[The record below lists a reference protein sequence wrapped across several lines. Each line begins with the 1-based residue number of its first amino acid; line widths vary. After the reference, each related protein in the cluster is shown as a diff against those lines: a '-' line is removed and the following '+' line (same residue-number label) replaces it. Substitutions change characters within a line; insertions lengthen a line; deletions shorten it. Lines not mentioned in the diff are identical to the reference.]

1 MVWCELFTAL
11 SLMLSEQSSQ
21 ILNNYWFSFIFHE
34 RKYGKCQRF
43 LKYKHAVKVFSLP
56 ESPIPAPGCS
66 IDIRQ
71 RRSSFSIKHGPI
83 NISQFKNSVFPTVSQ
98 GSVLVYLILVPCF
111 YELENVF
118 LNQKT
123 EKSTL
128 RDGGNFL
135 LCFSLQHRHFYVR
148 FFSFLSNRLLK
159 NKSVK

>member
-21 ILNNYWFSFIFHE
+21 ILINYWFSFIFHE
-34 RKYGKCQRF
+34 RKHGKCQRF

-56 ESPIPAPGCS
+56 QSPIPAPGCS
-66 IDIRQ
+66 IYIRQ
-71 RRSSFSIKHGPI
+71 RLSSFSIKHGPI

-123 EKSTL
+123 EKSTQRWRKL
-128 RDGGNFL
+128 LATFFPVAQTFL
-135 LCFSLQHRHFYVR
+135 CEI
-148 FFSFLSNRLLK
+148 FSFLLNRLLK
-159 NKSVK
+159 NKTVK